1 VFKVQMLPFV
11 EALPTRGN
19 PKGDFGE
26 ELWDSLLPAD
36 DLSQVDGEASEE
48 DLPPPQDLRI
58 TPQGS

>member
-11 EALPTRGN
+11 EALPTRRK

-26 ELWDSLLPAD
+26 EIRGSLLPAD
-36 DLSQVDGEASEE
+36 DLPQVDGEAPEE